1 MRKTGDCL
9 NLVAMLL
16 TVLALAG
23 LNINRVNARSNGD
36 SGDWSEAQL
45 LAYSGAE
52 HAMTQI
58 NADAS
63 WRTTYAAA
71 TVQKALGRG
80 TFSWRLVDQTD
91 GNLTDDPAEPFVIL
105 STGTV
110 GNATCT
116 LRVAMT
122 PATAGV
128 TAGVTTP
135 TTVLIGGGSRVDSY
149 DSTLGAYGGA
159 NIGSLATVAT
169 NSTASGAVAIS
180 GGSVLQGSAVVGVGG
195 NPSSVVSV
203 SGGGSMTG
211 TKTAMSQAMT
221 MPTVTSPSGLGSSTG
236 NVTYGYGTAIIASSM
251 HVTNFTMNGGGK
263 VQISGN
269 VTILADGPV
278 SVGNGTT
285 LEILPGGSLKF
296 YFNSTLT
303 LDGGMA
309 NKVNGANLSRMQ
321 FLNLGTGAVT
331 LGGGGALTGAI
342 LSPNGTVTMNGGSQ
356 MYGAV
361 VAKSLSITN
370 GAAFHEDKRMTTGT
384 DPITTGAGSTK
395 PKATAWTQVVN

>member
-1 MRKTGDCL
+1 
-9 NLVAMLL
+9 
-16 TVLALAG
+16 
-23 LNINRVNARSNGD
+23 
-36 SGDWSEAQL
+36 
-45 LAYSGAE
+45 
-52 HAMTQI
+52 
-58 NADAS
+58 
-63 WRTTYAAA
+63 
-71 TVQKALGRG
+71 
-80 TFSWRLVDQTD
+80 
-91 GNLTDDPAEPFVIL
+91 
-105 STGTV
+105 
-110 GNATCT
+110 
-116 LRVAMT
+116 
-122 PATAGV
+122 
-128 TAGVTTP
+128 
-135 TTVLIGGGSRVDSY
+135 
-149 DSTLGAYGGA
+149 
-159 NIGSLATVAT
+159 
-169 NSTASGAVAIS
+169 
-180 GGSVLQGSAVVGVGG
+180 
-195 NPSSVVSV
+195 
-203 SGGGSMTG
+203 
-211 TKTAMSQAMT
+211 
-221 MPTVTSPSGLGSSTG
+221 
-236 NVTYGYGTAIIASSM
+236 M